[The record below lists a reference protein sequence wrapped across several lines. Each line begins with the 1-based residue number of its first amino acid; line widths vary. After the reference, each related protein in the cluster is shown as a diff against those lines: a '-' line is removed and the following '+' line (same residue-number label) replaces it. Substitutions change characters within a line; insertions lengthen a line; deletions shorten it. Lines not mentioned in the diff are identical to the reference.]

1 MMEMFDII
9 LTHQALAILL
19 FPDSS
24 LDIIKTSQRT
34 ILKIDTACIRIL
46 HLHKC
51 KPVYLNRDI
60 RDWQIPADFLNNIQ
74 MSLDQMV
81 NSWRQPI

>member
-46 HLHKC
+46 NLHKC

-60 RDWQIPADFLNNIQ
+60 RGWQIPADFLNNIQ